1 MYQSVITDPGG
12 DRFIRIVPDI
22 RPVDGSVLIVP
33 ADTVAYFVFNGEVS
47 ERYNP
52 GKHIIKTGVFP
63 FFVKLRHIMKRGDPA
78 IRVSVFFVSCDIE
91 NVCQLGTGEFI
102 FKEKRFN
109 ISMKAL
115 AGLTM
120 RYRIKNPDVLLKRL
134 VGMHS
139 TQFYIDDLDPALRS
153 ILLPVVRE
161 QLSIYLGKS
170 DIYEFNNEL
179 TRLSRNVSIA
189 LRPSFSEYGLE
200 LFDLSISGIN
210 VTDEEMSRLHQ
221 LESEYAAGKN
231 RTDLEKYNVD
241 TVYGNI
247 DKRILSDTLTGT
259 VRGDGNGTP
268 ARSSNSD
275 MTQLFALPYIMEMF
289 KKFMESTSSG
299 STPPAPPSP
308 SGGTSPTSSVS
319 GSFNG
324 SQSQPAANT
333 ANTATGGRRIPP
345 PEIVRKCKCGGYYN
359 SDNRCTECGSTLIL
373 DKF

>member
-22 RPVDGSVLIVP
+22 RPVDRSVLIVP
-33 ADTVAYFVFNGEVS
+33 ADTVAYFVFNGQVS

-52 GKHIIKTGVFP
+52 GRHVIKTGVFP

-91 NVCQLGTGEFI
+91 NTCQLGSGEFV
-102 FKEKRFN
+102 FRERRFN

-120 RYRIKNPDVLLKRL
+120 RYRIKNPDILLKRL

-170 DIYEFNNEL
+170 NIYEFNNEL
-179 TRLSRNVSIA
+179 TKLSRNVSIA
-189 LRPSFSEYGLE
+189 LRPSFAEYGLG
-200 LFDLSISGIN
+200 LFDLSMSGIN
-210 VTDEEMSRLHQ
+210 VTDEEMTRLHQ
-221 LESEYAAGKN
+221 LESEYAQGKN
-231 RTDLEKYNVD
+231 RTDLEKYNIEQ
-241 TVYGNI
+241 VYGNI
-247 DKRILSDTLTGT
+247 DKRIINDTLTGT
-259 VRGDGNGTP
+259 VRGDGGTP
-268 ARSSNSD
+268 SARSSSSD
-275 MTQLFALPYIMEMF
+275 ITQFMALPYIMEMF
-289 KKFMESTSSG
+289 KKFME
-299 STPPAPPSP
+299 
-308 SGGTSPTSSVS
+308 GGTSTPTVTSPVS
-319 GSFNG
+319 GSFG
-324 SQSQPAANT
+324 GGQAQPNATNDIT
-333 ANTATGGRRIPP
+333 ANGRRRVPP

-359 SDNRCTECGSTLIL
+359 SDNRCTNCGSTLIL